1 MSNNIIQ
8 MYDKYKKHANI
19 SLKKQNYN
27 NAFNSIIY
35 AAKIAYNFNWI
46 FTDDDFENMLKD
58 ISYNF
63 KKYKK
68 TDKINNKRVI
78 FYDCFAIINC
88 GLTVQYLNALANFNY
103 DILYIITK
111 PKNEVDSRFI
121 NEILL
126 NSKILIKYMPRKN
139 INILEDIKDLVEVID
154 AYQPCK
160 AFLHMYPWDVIG
172 CTAWCVF
179 SNVERYQIN
188 LTDHAYWLGLCCS
201 DYILEFRQYGYNVS
215 KKMRKIPVEKLKI
228 IPFYPTYQC
237 TEFSGLPDDK
247 PTHVKL
253 FSGGSIYKILGNNLK
268 YFYIIKNILIR
279 NPNTI
284 FYYAGLDNN
293 NIMKRFINN
302 NNLNDR
308 WLIIGYRN
316 DIYEIMKNIDIYICS
331 YPINGGLMSQLA
343 ASALKPL
350 VSYNDSNLYNFSNI
364 EQFFSITNGI
374 KLSYD
379 NIDDFNN
386 VIDELIV
393 DKRKRIDLGIKVN
406 ENMHTKEKFESLLN
420 QCLNKKNYNDYIIKD
435 EVIPVGKIFKLYI
448 DINNYTKEFYR
459 ININLIC
466 AKLNFMLF
474 IKSFLCIIF
483 YYDKI
488 RLCKKIGNCIKKKT
502 IRTILHSV

>member
-8 MYDKYKKHANI
+8 MYDKYKKYAKI
-19 SLKKQNYN
+19 SLKKQDYN
-27 NAFNSIIY
+27 NTFNSIIY
-35 AAKIAYNFNWI
+35 AAKVAYNFNWI
-46 FTDDDFENMLKD
+46 YTDDDFENMFKE
-58 ISYNF
+58 ISCNF
-63 KKYKK
+63 KKYKNS
-68 TDKINNKRVI
+68 DKINDNCVI
-78 FYDCFAIINC
+78 FYDCFAMVNC
-88 GLTVQYLNALANFNY
+88 GLTVQYLDALTNLNY

-111 PKNEVDSRFI
+111 SKNEVDSRFI

-139 INILEDIKDLVEVID
+139 KNIMQDIKDLVEVID
-154 AYQPCK
+154 NYQPCK

-215 KKMRKIPVEKLKI
+215 KKMRKVPVEKLKI

-253 FSGGSIYKILGNNLK
+253 FSGGSIYKIYGDDLK
-268 YFYIIKNILIR
+268 FFYIIKDILIR
-279 NPNTI
+279 NSNAI
-284 FYYAGLDNN
+284 FYYAGLDDN
-293 NIMKRFINN
+293 NIMKKFIDN

-308 WLIIGYRN
+308 WLIIGYRK
-316 DIYEIMKNIDIYICS
+316 DIYEIMKNIDIYICT

-343 ASALKPL
+343 ALALKPL
-350 VSYNDSNLYNFSNI
+350 VSYNNCNLYNFSNI
-364 EQFFSITNGI
+364 EQFFSITN
-374 KLSYD
+374 KVKMSYD
-379 NIDDFNN
+379 NINDFNN
-386 VIDELIV
+386 IIDELIAN
-393 DKRKRIDLGIKVN
+393 KRKRIDLGIRIN
-406 ENMHTKEKFESLLN
+406 ENMHTKEKLESLLS
-420 QCLNKKNYNDYIIKD
+420 QYLNKKNYNDRNVKD
-435 EVIPVGKIFKLYI
+435 EVIPVDKIYKLYI
-448 DINNYTKEFYR
+448 NINNYTNAFYR

-466 AKLNFMLF
+466 ARLNIILF
-474 IKSFLCIIF
+474 IKSFVYILF

-488 RLCKKIGNCIKKKT
+488 RLCKKIVNCIKKKT